1 MEHRTRN
8 RFPVWP
14 LLLSGVTACSDSVTR
29 PMPITEPP
37 PAPIA
42 APSNLVLTA
51 LSASRIML
59 SWSDNAASETGFRI
73 ERCAGAACG
82 DFTEIAAVA
91 ANVVHYTDT
100 GLTAATTYHYRVRA
114 YGAADPSPYSNAAA
128 IATRAVDLLA
138 DLGMDSVSDVQIAVE
153 NGRRLL
159 RFSTTI
165 VNIGE
170 GPFEVRG
177 QRASVADTL
186 MPVIH
191 RIYDASGA
199 WRDVAIASVLEYSGD
214 GHDHWH
220 IRALQVSELLTADG
234 TSLVRGSK
242 QGFCFWDNA
251 GYRLTLPGA
260 PQTAVY
266 RRAGCG
272 HHHEITV
279 AMGLSI
285 GWGDTYSY
293 SLANQYVD
301 VTGVADGRYRL
312 VVTADPDNWFEETV
326 EDNNLTW
333 VDLEI
338 VNGGLDVRVLAYGP
352 RALIAH
358 ARARPETAA
367 RLSVR

>member
-8 RFPVWP
+8 RITAW
-14 LLLSGVTACSDSVTR
+14 LLLLLCSATACSDSVTR
-29 PMPITEPP
+29 PTPITEPP
-37 PAPIA
+37 PPQVE

-59 SWSDNAASETGFRI
+59 GWTDNAASETGFRI
-73 ERCAGAACG
+73 ERCIGAGCA
-82 DFTEIAAVA
+82 DFTEIATIA
-91 ANVVHYTDT
+91 ANAVQYTDT
-100 GLTAATTYHYRVRA
+100 GLSAVTTYRYRVRA
-114 YGAADPSPYSNAAA
+114 YGASATSAYSNAAA
-128 IATRAVDLLA
+128 IATRAADLLA
-138 DLGMDSVSDVQIAVE
+138 DLAMDSLSDFQISVE

-165 VNIGE
+165 VNVGE

-177 QRASVADTL
+177 QRTSATDTL
-186 MPVIH
+186 MPVTH

-220 IRALQVSELLTADG
+220 IRALQVSDLLTADG
-234 TSLVRGSK
+234 TSLVRGNK

-260 PQTAVY
+260 PQAPVY
-266 RRAGCG
+266 RRGGCG
-272 HHHEITV
+272 HHHEVTV

-301 VTGVADGRYRL
+301 VTGIADGRYRL
-312 VVTADPDNWFEETV
+312 VVTADPENWFEEAI

-338 VNGGLDVRVLAYGP
+338 WNGGLDVRILAYGP
-352 RALIAH
+352 RGLMAH
-358 ARARPETAA
+358 AREAPG
-367 RLSVR
+367 VR